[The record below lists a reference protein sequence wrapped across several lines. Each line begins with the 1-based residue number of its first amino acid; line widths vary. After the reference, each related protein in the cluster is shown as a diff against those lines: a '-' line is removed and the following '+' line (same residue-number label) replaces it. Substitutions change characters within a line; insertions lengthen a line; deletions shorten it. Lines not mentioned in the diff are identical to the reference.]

1 MKNLSIRAKMISLI
15 TAAVVFLTAVAGTGF
30 YYTSEMANKS
40 EEMYTNALLPVVYI
54 SQIRTDNRAIDSFS
68 MELMLTTDQARNEEL
83 LENIEERREQM
94 LANLERFGAS
104 YSRNPETTPLYEQLS
119 ETMTMYLDDLEEV
132 LALSGDNQNDE
143 AYDVYMTAVAAER
156 EVMVNTATELMDGTT
171 AFAEMLNEGNQE
183 DNRTANMML
192 ILLSVLSIILFLVLA
207 SWIYVM
213 IRKPIETVR
222 KAMAEAGS
230 GNLLATSSY
239 DSKDELGQL
248 SHSFNEMVENIRN
261 VVVRVSE
268 TASQVAA
275 ASEELN
281 ANAGET
287 TTATELVAG
296 TMENIADGANDQLK
310 HVSDAST
317 TVHEMSTG
325 VQQIAGNAQEV
336 SGLAGDSLA
345 LVSQGSEAVSR
356 IQNQMGSINGRVDDL
371 SGVIQQLGTRSDE
384 IGQIIDSITAIAA
397 QTNLLALNAAI
408 EAARAGEQGRG
419 FAVVADEV
427 RKLAEQSAVSAKQ
440 IESLISETQSDTTR
454 AVQSMTDVSTE
465 VQDGL
470 QVTESASETFVS
482 IEQSIQHVTSQVEEV
497 SAAVQQMAAGTE
509 QIVLAMDTIQNITET
524 TAAGTENAS
533 AAAEEQMASMEEI
546 SSSAQSLSQLADE
559 LRSLAAQFRV

>member
-1 MKNLSIRAKMISLI
+1 MKNLSIRGKMMALI
-15 TAAVVFLTAVAGTGF
+15 ASAVVFLAAIAGTGF
-30 YYTSEMANKS
+30 YYTSEMAAKS
-40 EEMYTNALLPVVYI
+40 DDMYTEALLPIEYI
-54 SQIRTDNRAIDSFS
+54 SQIRTDNRALDSFV
-68 MELMLTTDQARNEEL
+68 MELMVTTDQTRNEEL
-83 LENIEERREQM
+83 LVNIEERKVQI
-94 LANLERFGAS
+94 LSNLKKFEAS
-104 YSRNPETTPLYEQLS
+104 YSQNPETTALYEELS
-119 ETMTMYLDDLEEV
+119 RTLTTYLTELEEV
-132 LALSGDNQNDE
+132 FVLSENNQNEE
-143 AYDVYMTAVAAER
+143 AYELYVSNVAQER
-156 EVMVNTATELMDGTT
+156 EVLVSTASDLMDGTT
-171 AFAEMLNEGNQE
+171 NFAKMLNEGNQE

-192 ILLSVLSIILFLVLA
+192 ILLPVLSIILFLALA
-207 SWIYVM
+207 SWIYMM

-230 GNLLATSSY
+230 GNLLVTSSY

-268 TASQVAA
+268 TATQVAA

-296 TMENIADGANDQLK
+296 TMETIADGANDQLK

-454 AVQSMTDVSTE
+454 AVQSMTEVSTE

-470 QVTESASETFVS
+470 QVTESASATFVS

-509 QIVLAMDTIQNITET
+509 QIVSAMDTIQNITET

-546 SSSAQSLSQLADE
+546 SSSAQSLSHLADE

>member
-1 MKNLSIRAKMISLI
+1 MKNLSIRGKMMALI
-15 TAAVVFLTAVAGTGF
+15 ASAVVFLAAIAGTGF
-30 YYTSEMANKS
+30 YYTSEMADKS
-40 EEMYTNALLPVVYI
+40 DEMYSQALLPIEYI
-54 SQIRTDNRAIDSFS
+54 SQIRTDNRAIDSFV
-68 MELMLTTDQARNEEL
+68 MEMMLTTDQDRNEEL
-83 LENIEERREQM
+83 MANIEERRTQM
-94 LANLERFGAS
+94 LENIDNFEAA
-104 YSRNPETTPLYEQLS
+104 YVQNPETTALYGQLS
-119 ETMTMYLDDLEEV
+119 ESMTAFLDDLEEV
-132 LALSGDNQNDE
+132 LALAGANENDA
-143 AYDVYMTAVAAER
+143 AYELYRTTIEAER
-156 EVMVNTATELMDGTT
+156 EVLVNSAQELMAGTT
-171 AFAEMLNEGNQE
+171 TFADSLNEGNQE
-183 DNRTANMML
+183 DNRTANTML
-192 ILLSVLSIILFLVLA
+192 IVLPVLSIILFLALA
-207 SWIYVM
+207 SWIYMM

-230 GNLLATSSY
+230 GNLLVTSSY

-268 TASQVAA
+268 TATQVAA

-287 TTATELVAG
+287 TTATELVAR
-296 TMENIADGANDQLK
+296 TMETIADGANDQLK
-310 HVSDAST
+310 HVYDAST

-454 AVQSMTDVSTE
+454 AVQSMTEVSTE

-470 QVTESASETFVS
+470 QVTESASATFVS

-509 QIVLAMDTIQNITET
+509 QIVSAMDTIQNITET

-546 SSSAQSLSQLADE
+546 SSSAQSLSHLADE